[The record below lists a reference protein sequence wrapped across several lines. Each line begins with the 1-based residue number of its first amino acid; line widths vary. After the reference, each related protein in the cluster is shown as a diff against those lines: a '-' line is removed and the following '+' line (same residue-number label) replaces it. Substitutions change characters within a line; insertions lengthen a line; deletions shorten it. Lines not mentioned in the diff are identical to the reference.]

1 MIQDVGKIIYSKYGV
16 ENISKS
22 EEFVHIARPDKNSA
36 VYKDFEKVVNSK
48 VELAMKWLAERDIEY
63 VWNNWIDRHL
73 YRLYIPSKEL
83 IFDFELYPVFTE
95 MYNYIRISYDTD
107 IIEVLES
114 LYPEH
119 IYETNQLQM
128 WVVTQKATNEFLRQN
143 NHSPIYYKNIL
154 RLAWVD
160 VSEEDPKIIQLA
172 IIKNNQIIV
181 NITARH
187 CKVNYGTF
195 MLLRYL
201 TEQFDYKEVY
211 IKERLDN
218 SYNHTSYQL
227 YCKRI
232 VDNRSKQKVWWNS
245 SQTKWHIAENES
257 SNYMPFYLSEY
268 VTYCYRELKI

>member
-1 MIQDVGKIIYSKYGV
+1 MIQDIGKIIYSKYGV

-22 EEFVHIARPDKNSA
+22 EEYVHITRPDKGSS
-36 VYKDFEKVVNSK
+36 VYKEFEKLVNSK

-83 IFDFELYPVFTE
+83 IFDFEYYPVFTD
-95 MYNYIRISYDTD
+95 MYNYIRINYDTD
-107 IIEVLES
+107 IIDVLES
-114 LYPEH
+114 LYPEC
-119 IYETNQLQM
+119 IYETKQLQV
-128 WVVTQKATNEFLRQN
+128 WIITQKAANKFLKEN
-143 NHSPIYYKNIL
+143 NYSPIYYKNVL

-160 VSEEDPKIIQLA
+160 VNREDPKIIQLA
-172 IIKNNQIIV
+172 IIKNDKIIV
-181 NITARH
+181 NLTRHH

-201 TEQFDYKEVY
+201 TEQFGYKKVY

-218 SYNHTSYQL
+218 SYNHNSYQL

-232 VDNRSKQKVWWNS
+232 KETSKQKVWWNS

-257 SNYMPFYLSEY
+257 SNYTPFYLSEY
-268 VTYCYRELKI
+268 IEYCYTIT

>member
-1 MIQDVGKIIYSKYGV
+1 MIQDIGKIIYSKYGV

-22 EEFVHIARPDKNSA
+22 EEFVHITRPDKDST
-36 VYKDFEKVVNSK
+36 VYKEFEKLVNSK
-48 VELAMKWLAERDIEY
+48 IELAMKWLAERDIEY

-83 IFDFELYPVFTE
+83 IFDFEYYPVFTD
-95 MYNYIRISYDTD
+95 MYNYIRINYDTD

-114 LYPEH
+114 LYPET
-119 IYETNQLQM
+119 IYETKQLQV
-128 WVVTQKATNEFLRQN
+128 WIITQKAANKFLKEN
-143 NHSPIYYKNIL
+143 NHSAVYYKNVL

-160 VSEEDPKIIQLA
+160 VNGEDPNIIQLA
-172 IIKNNQIIV
+172 IIKNDKIIV
-181 NITARH
+181 NITKRYY
-187 CKVNYGTF
+187 KVNYGTF

-201 TEQFDYKEVY
+201 TEQFGYNEVY

-218 SYNHTSYQL
+218 SYNHNSYQL

-232 VDNRSKQKVWWNS
+232 KETNKQKVWWNS
-245 SQTKWHIAENES
+245 SQTKWHIDETES

-268 VTYCYRELKI
+268 LEYCYPQK